1 MIYNDEYYVLNIENN
16 IKMNLKGPREFTF
29 EFYYKQ
35 IGFTNDSYYLLKNEK
50 KCLVL
55 FATNLT
61 KKIPDPTKAKEQYEL
76 FLRNKDKQI

>member
-1 MIYNDEYYVLNIENN
+1 MI
-16 IKMNLKGPREFTF
+16 LKGLREFTF

-61 KKIPDPTKAKEQYEL
+61 KKYLTLLKLKNNINY
-76 FLRNKDKQI
+76 F